1 MFSSLYALL
10 EAQPSLPPEPP
21 ENVSPLS
28 AGTLAYLVGVFIVTI
43 FIFNVIVKKIF
54 KGQSPS

>member
-10 EAQPSLPPEPP
+10 EAQPSVPPSPP
-21 ENVSPLS
+21 DDASPLGP
-28 AGTLAYLVGVFIVTI
+28 ATLAYLVGVFIVTI

-54 KGQSPS
+54 KGKSPS